1 MAGQQLIDSLNTAR
15 EIIPVK
21 IIADTNKIE
30 WEPYVL
36 LVATLALIAAV
47 IIPFAQKWYEE
58 YRTKRSFQFY
68 FKKQLG
74 IVLNL
79 LTDEK
84 IEYTRPSVKD
94 NPEKE
99 YLSPTEFSRKLEAD
113 FKENKE
119 TVQPRT
125 IFSLLLNLQ
134 QFMQYTNRLRFLLT
148 QIDFEKLTE
157 RTLEHGKELSKAE
170 LQKAY
175 GIILI
180 FESFISISLFH
191 DRFGDMKTI
200 KREMRENV
208 WVGFKLDKDILQN
221 QNLLNQD
228 LLFLNNN
235 ERSIFEITQMVRI
248 VEAKTKEYFDY
259 DNLQRKRKNK

>member
-1 MAGQQLIDSLNTAR
+1 MIGQQLIDSLNTAQVT
-15 EIIPVK
+15 IPVK
-21 IIADTNKIE
+21 IVADSNRIE

-36 LVATLALIAAV
+36 LVATLSLIAAV

-84 IEYTRPSVKD
+84 IEYIKPNVKD

-99 YLSPTEFSRKLEAD
+99 YLSPTDFSVKLEVD
-113 FKENKE
+113 FNEHKE

-125 IFSLLLNLQ
+125 IFALLLNLQ
-134 QFMQYTNRLRFLLT
+134 QFLQFTNRLRFLLT

-157 RTLEHGKELSKAE
+157 RTLEHGKELSKDE

-191 DRFGDMKTI
+191 DKFGDMKTI
-200 KREMRENV
+200 KREIHEKV

-221 QNLLNQD
+221 QTLLNQD
-228 LLFLNNN
+228 LLHLNNN
-235 ERSIFEITQMVRI
+235 ERSIFEISQMVRI
-248 VEAKTKEYFDY
+248 IEAKTKEYFDF
-259 DNLQRKRKNK
+259 DNLQRKRKKK